1 MKKTPKFEMQFLDE
15 GDFVKVMLAS
25 DEKIFCDYEN
35 EETMPVGVRAPLPNK
50 DKLIE
55 AAKRYVKEDARWESV
70 EHWISFYNQCRD
82 KEIFDQIQQIRKSV
96 KRIKQFT
103 VTKKIAN
110 DALYEYVQNET

>member
-1 MKKTPKFEMQFLDE
+1 MQFLDE

-35 EETMPVGVRAPLPNK
+35 DAAKPVRVRAPLPNSV
-50 DKLIE
+50 KLIE
-55 AAKRYVKEDARWESV
+55 AAKRHVKEDTRWHSV

-103 VTKKIAN
+103 VIKKIAN
-110 DALYEYVQNET
+110 DALYEYTR